1 MKFVLLIMLNP
12 SILSLKLVWNEVVS
26 LHFEEVITKK
36 SEFQCFLKFFKT
48 FETINIFQC
57 S

>member
-36 SEFQCFLKFFKT
+36 SELQ
-48 FETINIFQC
+48 
-57 S
+57 

>member
-26 LHFEEVITKK
+26 LNFEEVIAKK
-36 SEFQCFLKFFKT
+36 V
-48 FETINIFQC
+48 
-57 S
+57 